1 MEAALKTWFVIINP
15 TSGNGTS
22 KRKWTKIKHWLELS
36 GFYFEYAFTQYS
48 KHSIKLVQNA
58 INNNIKNIIC
68 IGGDGTLHN
77 IVNGIFSQ
85 SFVSTSEINVGV
97 IPIGTGNDWVKTHGI
112 PKDIKKAI
120 QIIKN
125 GHTACQDIGRIEFL
139 NSSKTPI
146 YYNNLAGIGFD
157 GFVVSKVEKIK
168 FLGAFAYL
176 CGAIISL
183 FMFKNFESKTIINSK
198 EIRGKNL
205 MILIGLCKYSG
216 GGMQLTNIPNPF
228 DGLLDITIA
237 EDLNKVEIIKNLP
250 KLFNGKITNHKKVKL
265 FKTGFLSVETYEKDK
280 PFIQADGELIG
291 TGDFKVTI
299 IPKAFSFYNMQ
310 NMV

>member
-1 MEAALKTWFVIINP
+1 MEAPLKTWFVIINP
-15 TSGNGTS
+15 TSGNGIS
-22 KRKWTKIKHWLELS
+22 KRKWPKIKRLLEIS
-36 GFYFEYAFTQYS
+36 EFHFEYAFTEYS

-85 SFVSTSEINVGV
+85 SLVSTSEINVGV

-112 PKDIKKAI
+112 PKDPKKAI

-125 GHTACQDIGRIEFL
+125 GHIAHQDIGKIEFL
-139 NSSKTPI
+139 NDLKTVI
-146 YYNNLAGIGFD
+146 YYNNLAGIGLD
-157 GFVVSKVEKIK
+157 GLVVSKIEEIK
-168 FLGAFAYL
+168 FLGALAYL
-176 CGAIISL
+176 YGAIISL
-183 FMFKNFESKTIINSK
+183 FQFKNFESKTIINSK
-198 EIRGKNL
+198 EIRGKDL
-205 MILIGLCKYSG
+205 MILIGLCKFSG
-216 GGMQLTNIPNPF
+216 GGMQLTNTPNPF

-237 EDLNKVEIIKNLP
+237 QDLNKLEVIKNLP

-265 FKTGFLSVETYEKDK
+265 FKTDCLSVETYEKDK

-291 TGDFKVTI
+291 TGDFKVAI
-299 IPKAFSFYNMQ
+299 IPKAFSFYSMQ